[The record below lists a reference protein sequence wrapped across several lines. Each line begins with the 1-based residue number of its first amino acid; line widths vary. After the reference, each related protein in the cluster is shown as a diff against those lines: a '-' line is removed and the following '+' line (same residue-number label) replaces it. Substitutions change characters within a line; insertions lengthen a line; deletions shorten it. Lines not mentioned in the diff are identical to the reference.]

1 MVVDELSAGLP
12 SIFGARMGGKGKKNP
27 AAAEAATGKTPKRE
41 KPKMFIANRYSKR
54 DLNPHSHYWP
64 REFKSLVSTI
74 PPFEPDER
82 P

>member
-1 MVVDELSAGLP
+1 M
-12 SIFGARMGGKGKKNP
+12 GKGKKNP
-27 AAAEAATGKTPKRE
+27 AAAEAATGKLYRVEKNALRGE
-41 KPKMFIANRYSKR
+41 KPKKFIANRYSKR